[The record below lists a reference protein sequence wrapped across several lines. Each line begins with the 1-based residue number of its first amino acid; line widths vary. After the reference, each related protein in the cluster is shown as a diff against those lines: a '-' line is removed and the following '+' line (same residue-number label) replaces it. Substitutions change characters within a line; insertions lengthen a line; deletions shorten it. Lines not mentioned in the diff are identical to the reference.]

1 MPATEDHSSPQGSIT
16 RELESTGKDISGDT
30 HADDADLSNVNS
42 ADLLDELLESEKR
55 DHPSNIG
62 VLPLQ
67 EEEGH
72 LREVLTEHNSPE
84 NTTVPGEKP
93 GTATGEKTLEK
104 LQPLVSQALEIA
116 LEAAIPN
123 IVHRVESALVLKI
136 TQQTKSIIAEQL
148 PDIIDRIVTREI
160 EKFK

>member
-30 HADDADLSNVNS
+30 HAGDADLSNANLP
-42 ADLLDELLESEKR
+42 DLLDELLESEKR
-55 DHPSNIG
+55 DHPNNIG

-93 GTATGEKTLEK
+93 GTATGEIT
-104 LQPLVSQALEIA
+104 AL
-116 LEAAIPN
+116 PGDY
-123 IVHRVESALVLKI
+123 SG
-136 TQQTKSIIAEQL
+136 S
-148 PDIIDRIVTREI
+148 
-160 EKFK
+160 